1 MNIENSANPVDS
13 SAELYVESE
22 TVQIYREP
30 PPPYTL
36 PDNETHPPV
45 STQPNAQ
52 QIKQVVVPKL
62 TLKSGT
68 TFCQCFQCGHKGLSK
83 VEYVNTNKTHLLAGC
98 ICGITRYA
106 IILLFHCT

>member
-1 MNIENSANPVDS
+1 MSQENSANPVDS

-22 TVQIYREP
+22 TVHIYREP

-36 PDNETHPPV
+36 PANETQPPV

-52 QIKQVVVPKL
+52 EIKEIVLPKL
-62 TLKSGT
+62 TLKAGP

-98 ICGITRYA
+98 ICGT
-106 IILLFHCT
+106 TW